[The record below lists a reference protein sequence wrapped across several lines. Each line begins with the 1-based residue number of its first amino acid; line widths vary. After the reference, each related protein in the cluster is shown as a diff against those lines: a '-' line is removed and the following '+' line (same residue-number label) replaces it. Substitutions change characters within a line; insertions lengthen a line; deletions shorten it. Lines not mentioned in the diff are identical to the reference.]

1 MPITINHLTKVIL
14 VPVDFLTPVSGL
26 LYELDVNDLR
36 LALKDLEDDVS
47 GMTLPDTHRHN
58 TEVTLAGITFAR
70 TFEIINSYMV
80 EFDDSVVSGYTV
92 RCVGANHNLSDVK
105 VLNSVSL
112 IIGNSAGLI
121 ITDGSGT
128 APPTP
133 AEIANAVWAHST
145 ALDLTARIALAEAIL
160 RNKTITDPTTG
171 VMTVYATDGVTPLLI
186 GQLYEDTTGTQTYRG
201 QGAERRERLQ

>member
-1 MPITINHLTKVIL
+1 MAVSINPLTKKIL
-14 VPVDFLTPVSGL
+14 VPVDFLTHVSGL

-36 LALKDLEDDVS
+36 LALKDLEDDPE
-47 GMTLPDTHRHN
+47 GMTILDTHRHN
-58 TEVTLAGITFAR
+58 TEVTLAGVTFAR
-70 TFEIINSYMV
+70 TFEVINGYTV

-121 ITDGSGT
+121 VTDGTGV

-133 AEIANAVWAHST
+133 AEIANAVWTHNS
-145 ALDLTARIALAEAIL
+145 ALDLSLKIQIAEAIL
-160 RNKTITDPTTG
+160 RNKTITDPNTG
-171 VMTVYATDGVTPLLI
+171 AMIVYASDGVTPFLAA
-186 GQLYEDTTGTQTYRG
+186 QLYEDVAGTQTYRG